1 MTARYDLLVESFGYR
16 DFCEQGLDYIDTY
29 VYVGSGG
36 NYAFDAD
43 TQTFSAGTTHN
54 LETRDIWTYEN
65 GIEYESY
72 FDTINVIFNTEEI
85 KDKNIKAHVIASV
98 SRAQIESNFASDGN
112 YVFSDNFML
121 KSLGQSGETG
131 SFANT
136 TVRYRGSKPSVQNDI
151 RTGQRNSKSIKFRIK
166 TKLGYEDDI
175 AIYYMS
181 ILPTGLIFNGGFDG

>member
-1 MTARYDLLVESFGYR
+1 MTARYDLLLEAFGYQ
-16 DFCEQGLDYIDTY
+16 DFCGHSAGTVDTY
-29 VYVGSGG
+29 NYVGSGG
-36 NYAFDAD
+36 SYDFDLD
-43 TQTFSAGTTHN
+43 TQTFISGTTYD
-54 LETRDIWTYEN
+54 LSSKPIQTYEN
-65 GIEYESY
+65 GTEYESH

-136 TVRYRGSKPSVQNDI
+136 TVRYRGSKPSIQNDI